1 VFPESEGST
10 LIGEHHGALM
20 SPALGMSCMGS
31 STVRVVRHWNR
42 LPRDVMDAPS
52 LQAFRARMDQAL
64 DNLVELWVSLFIAGE
79 MNWMAFKGSFQ
90 L

>member
-1 VFPESEGST
+1 
-10 LIGEHHGALM
+10 
-20 SPALGMSCMGS
+20 MGS

>member
-1 VFPESEGST
+1 
-10 LIGEHHGALM
+10 
-20 SPALGMSCMGS
+20 
-31 STVRVVRHWNR
+31 
-42 LPRDVMDAPS
+42 VMDAPS